1 VSHKIA
7 LNFED
12 GVTRFVT
19 ASSEEVIADA
29 AYRYGVNIPI
39 DCREGAC
46 GTCKSFC
53 ESGTYEISDY
63 IEDALSKQELAA
75 GYVLTCKT
83 RALSDCVIRIP
94 ADSLACHA
102 MDKTIRKAR
111 ISGLELRSMSTIWLE
126 LEGPEI
132 EKLQFLPGQYANLLI
147 PGAQQSRAYSFSSL
161 VKDGR
166 VSFLIRNIPN
176 GLMSS
181 HLTLTAKAGD
191 ELHYQAPF
199 GGFYLRKVER
209 PVLMIA
215 GGTGLAPFLAMLQQ
229 IEQAGIGHP
238 VHLMYGVTRDEDLVE
253 LDQLDRFKTSMA
265 GFDYTVCV
273 VESGVSGRKTGVV
286 TEHLLPEYFHA
297 GQADVYLCGP
307 PPMVSAVERFIAQ
320 QGLQPA
326 SMHFEKFLPS
336 R

>member
-1 VSHKIA
+1 VSHQIA

-19 ASSEEVIADA
+19 ASCDEVIADA
-29 AYRYGVNIPI
+29 AYRYGVNIPL

-46 GTCKSFC
+46 GTCKSIC
-53 ESGTYEISDY
+53 ESGTYEINDY
-63 IEDALSKQELAA
+63 VEEVLSKHELAA
-75 GYVLTCKT
+75 GHVLTCKT

-94 ADSLACHA
+94 ASSQACQA

-111 ISGLELRSMSTIWLE
+111 ICSLEQRSASTIWLE
-126 LEGPEI
+126 LEGAEI

-147 PGAQQSRAYSFSSL
+147 PGTHQSRAYSFSSL

-166 VSFLIRNIPN
+166 VSFLIRNIPH

-191 ELHYQAPF
+191 ELRYQAPF
-199 GGFYLRKVER
+199 GGFYLRKVDR

-229 IEQAGIGHP
+229 IEQSGIRHP

-253 LDQLDRFKTSMA
+253 IEQLDRLKTRLA
-265 GFDYTVCV
+265 DFDYTVCV
-273 VESGVSGRKTGVV
+273 VESRVSGRKTGVV

-307 PPMVSAVERFIAQ
+307 PPMVAAVERFIEQ

-326 SMHFEKFLPS
+326 SMHFEKFLPA